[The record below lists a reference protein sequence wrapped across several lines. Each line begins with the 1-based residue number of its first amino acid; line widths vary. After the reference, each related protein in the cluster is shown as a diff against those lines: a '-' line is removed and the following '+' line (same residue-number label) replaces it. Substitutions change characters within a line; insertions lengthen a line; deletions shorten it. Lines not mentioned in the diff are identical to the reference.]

1 MVVFHHEG
9 GCWAACAQ
17 AEVFCVLGYICQR
30 TFVPSSEVRQIW
42 ILTLVVSLSR
52 MGSWTGYLFL
62 TCESKIM
69 KQITYLISN
78 S

>member
-30 TFVPSSEVRQIW
+30 TFVPLSEVR
-42 ILTLVVSLSR
+42 
-52 MGSWTGYLFL
+52 
-62 TCESKIM
+62 
-69 KQITYLISN
+69 N
-78 S
+78 